1 MVFEE
6 VTRNL
11 PLASAVLMYA
21 IVAVQLL
28 RDRYKTWTESFFLA
42 GFFFA
47 GTYALADFL
56 FFTAPSYDSAFFAAK
71 VSISSLTMSVLFL
84 LLFTTLF
91 LRKMKWWYMVFVIPA
106 LLALVAVWSGMVTGV
121 RQTSWGWVVT
131 YNHDVYLAWL
141 ACIVMYLHVAI
152 INMFR
157 AYKATKKMSRTIAS
171 RTLGIMF
178 ALLGGLAVGM
188 ATNAYFGAAGIDTV
202 PLFSTVLAIPSL
214 ATLLVIL
221 PLTRERVAGAA
232 KHMASHRCEVRATYL
247 VHADGTLIVS
257 RSTMTE
263 MKVDKD
269 IFSATLDVIQNFM
282 RTSFPTLSGKWL
294 KTIEQGD
301 LKILIE
307 RGRFTFLALV
317 IKGEENDILR
327 RQMKDILATFET
339 KNDARLSNWRGIAQE
354 AQGTE
359 QVLNAFLALG
369 ARAKPGPA

>member
-1 MVFEE
+1 LVFEE
-6 VTRNL
+6 VVRNL

-28 RDRYKTWTESFFLA
+28 RDRYRTWTESFFLA

-47 GTYALADFL
+47 GTYALADFF
-56 FFTAPSYDSAFFAAK
+56 FFTAPSYERAVFAAK

-91 LRKMKWWYMVFVIPA
+91 LRRMKTWYIASSVPA
-106 LLALVAVWSGMVTGV
+106 LLALVTVWSGMVSGV
-121 RQTSWGWVVT
+121 EQTSWGWVVA
-131 YNHDVYLAWL
+131 YNHTLYLAWL
-141 ACIVMYLHVAI
+141 AYIVIYLHIGI
-152 INMFR
+152 INMLR
-157 AYKATKKMSRTIAS
+157 AYKATKKMSKTIAS
-171 RTLGIMF
+171 RTLGIVF
-178 ALLGGLAVGM
+178 ALLASLGVGLC
-188 ATNAYFGAAGIDTV
+188 TNAYFNAAGIDTV
-202 PLFSTVLAIPSL
+202 PLFSTVIAIP
-214 ATLLVIL
+214 AVAVLLVIL
-221 PLTRERVAGAA
+221 PLTRERVAHAA
-232 KHMASHRCEVRATYL
+232 KHLANGHCNVMATYL

-282 RTSFPTLSGKWL
+282 RTSFPLLSGKWI
-294 KTIEQGD
+294 KTIEQRD

-327 RQMKDILATFET
+327 RQMKDILATFE
-339 KNDARLSNWRGIAQE
+339 ARNGERLTNWRGIAQE

-359 QVLNAFLALG
+359 QVLNAFLARGSRPEAGL
-369 ARAKPGPA
+369 

>member
-1 MVFEE
+1 LVFEE
-6 VTRNL
+6 VLRNL
-11 PLASAVLMYA
+11 PLMSAVLMYA
-21 IVAVQLL
+21 IVAVQIL

-56 FFTAPSYDSAFFAAK
+56 FFTAPSYDRAVFAAK

-91 LRKMKWWYMVFVIPA
+91 LRSMKRLYIGSVIPA

-141 ACIVMYLHVAI
+141 AYIVIYLHVAI

-157 AYKATKKMSRTIAS
+157 AYRVAKRMSKTIAS

-178 ALLGGLAVGM
+178 ALLASLGVGLG
-188 ATNAYFGAAGIDTV
+188 TNAYFNAVGIDTV
-202 PLFSTVLAIPSL
+202 PLFSTVIAIPAL

-221 PLTRERVAGAA
+221 PLTRERVANAS
-232 KHMASHRCEVRATYL
+232 KHLTSDRYEVMATYL

-257 RSTMTE
+257 RSSMTE
-263 MKVDKD
+263 MKVDRD

-282 RTSFPTLSGKWL
+282 RTSFPYLSGKWL
-294 KTIEQGD
+294 TTIEQKN

-307 RGRFTFLALV
+307 RGNFTFLALV
-317 IKGEENDILR
+317 IKGEETDILR
-327 RQMKDILATFET
+327 RQMKDLLATFET
-339 KNDARLSNWRGIAQE
+339 KNGESLTHWRGIAQE
-354 AQGTE
+354 AEDTDK
-359 QVLNAFLALG
+359 VINAFF
-369 ARAKPGPA
+369 ARGSRPETGL

>member
-6 VTRNL
+6 VLRNL
-11 PLASAVLMYA
+11 PLMSAVLMYA
-21 IVAVQLL
+21 IVAVQIL

-56 FFTAPSYDSAFFAAK
+56 FFTAPSYDRAVFAAK

-91 LRKMKWWYMVFVIPA
+91 LRSMKRLYIGSVIPA

-141 ACIVMYLHVAI
+141 AYIVIYLHVAI

-157 AYKATKKMSRTIAS
+157 AYRVAKRMSKTIAS

-178 ALLGGLAVGM
+178 ALLASLGVGLG
-188 ATNAYFGAAGIDTV
+188 TNAYFNAVGIDTV
-202 PLFSTVLAIPSL
+202 PLFSTVIAIPAL

-221 PLTRERVAGAA
+221 PLTRERVANAS
-232 KHMASHRCEVRATYL
+232 KHLTSDRYEVMATYL

-257 RSTMTE
+257 RSSMTE
-263 MKVDKD
+263 MKVDRD

-282 RTSFPTLSGKWL
+282 RTSFPYLSGKWL
-294 KTIEQGD
+294 TTIEQKN

-307 RGRFTFLALV
+307 RGNFTFLALV
-317 IKGEENDILR
+317 IKGEETDILR
-327 RQMKDILATFET
+327 RQMKDLLATFET
-339 KNDARLSNWRGIAQE
+339 KNGESLTHWRGIAQE
-354 AQGTE
+354 AEDTDK
-359 QVLNAFLALG
+359 VINAFF
-369 ARAKPGPA
+369 ARGSLPETGL